1 MQNEPNPDVNTPNM
15 DIGGGQ
21 NESDVEPTRSDK
33 QRMPLPADEPQ
44 PAPVEEPP
52 EVRDKPS
59 IDEGGGEAT
68 RIV

>member
-1 MQNEPNPDVNTPNM
+1 M